1 MEKVTLVHAAC
12 SLSMRIPE
20 AIRAKPV
27 SKLLRAW
34 TKEYERRAPGADTA
48 GLGLE
53 CDGSPLPLD
62 AAIGSLAPG
71 LRDAEETGDF
81 AREPPD
87 VVVTPLF
94 ATRRLLRIAERDG
107 ARLGCATGGPCRVRR
122 LPGRRPSRVLT
133 RCAACFEARPAAD
146 FGGDAGARVRGLP
159 DDARASFHALLY
171 ANFARQERVPR
182 RELVVFDTGAAPS
195 PFFAALDDGR
205 VRYVHSTNTKLGL
218 GAKRNRC
225 VELAAGAVVAC
236 FDDDNVY
243 GPDYLATR
251 GPQRDED
258 RVAMFTA
265 LSHDLDDTPANIFL
279 HMEHG
284 RNTVPADSWDNC
296 VEFRTPLDG
305 DRVAAPCARAAAAAS
320 VVEAVA
326 RERAARGPTRAR
338 PFVPKQRKFAIAPAD
353 AALDDAKSAGGSR
366 SGSERSGSGGRDRS
380 ASSVAAPRPPPAL
393 RPPRPRPEP
402 LRDRGRSRRD
412 RSRRDRGRRRRDD
425 DSDGRATRRAARPS
439 RRDRGRRRRDDSRDR
454 RDRGRRRRDDDSASR
469 DRGRSRRDGA
479 EPPPRPPEPVAVP
492 SRPAAA
498 RRRPRLRRAAAPPP
512 AAPAAPAPPRATA
525 PDAAAA
531 RRARQLAG
539 TTAPPPQPPMR
550 GFYGGFGG
558 PPPGGAFGAPRPAG
572 GRAAQ
577 RHAPWM
583 AAGREGQGHGQRQNL
598 PAPPPSSG
606 RPRKRVT
613 ATAEAALR

>member
-87 VVVTPLF
+87 VDVTPLF

-107 ARLGCATGGPCRVRR
+107 GARLGCATGGPCRVRR
-122 LPGRRPSRVLT
+122 VPGSPPFPGFDA

-146 FGGDAGARVRGLP
+146 FGGDAPELVSVVCPTTG
-159 DDARASFHALLY
+159 DRASFHALLY
-171 ANFARQERVPR
+171 ANFARQERAPR

-243 GPDYLATR
+243 GPDYLRVMLAHLRHSGARCVCLVRWTTYSVADDAFYVEGAKWSGIHHLR
-251 GPQRDED
+251 SANGETLVYRKPDRAAPVVGDVDEYPPDRNVDED

-305 DRVAAPCARAAAAAS
+305 DRVAPVRAALAAAAS

-326 RERAARGPTRAR
+326 RERARGPTRAR
-338 PFVPKQRKFAIAPAD
+338 PFVPKQRKFAIGK
-353 AALDDAKSAGGSR
+353 AKR
-366 SGSERSGSGGRDRS
+366 
-380 ASSVAAPRPPPAL
+380 
-393 RPPRPRPEP
+393 
-402 LRDRGRSRRD
+402 
-412 RSRRDRGRRRRDD
+412 
-425 DSDGRATRRAARPS
+425 
-439 RRDRGRRRRDDSRDR
+439 
-454 RDRGRRRRDDDSASR
+454 
-469 DRGRSRRDGA
+469 
-479 EPPPRPPEPVAVP
+479 
-492 SRPAAA
+492 
-498 RRRPRLRRAAAPPP
+498 
-512 AAPAAPAPPRATA
+512 
-525 PDAAAA
+525 
-531 RRARQLAG
+531 
-539 TTAPPPQPPMR
+539 
-550 GFYGGFGG
+550 
-558 PPPGGAFGAPRPAG
+558 
-572 GRAAQ
+572 
-577 RHAPWM
+577 
-583 AAGREGQGHGQRQNL
+583 
-598 PAPPPSSG
+598 
-606 RPRKRVT
+606 
-613 ATAEAALR
+613 

>member
-71 LRDAEETGDF
+71 SRSSSSSAARAGGPTGGASAAAPRRRRRDTPGRRDTPP
-81 AREPPD
+81 ARDDPRPRRGGCG
-87 VVVTPLF
+87 
-94 ATRRLLRIAERDG
+94 TRRRRATSRASRRTSWSRRSSRRGACSASRSARGG

-122 LPGRRPSRVLT
+122 LPGSPPFPGFDA

-146 FGGDAGARVRGLP
+146 FGGDAPELVSVVCPTTG
-159 DDARASFHALLY
+159 DRASFHALLY

-195 PFFAALDDGR
+195 PFFAALDDGAA
-205 VRYVHSTNTKLGL
+205 RYVHSTNTKLGL
-218 GAKRNRC
+218 GAKRNALPADRN
-225 VELAAGAVVAC
+225 A
-236 FDDDNVY
+236 
-243 GPDYLATR
+243 
-251 GPQRDED
+251 ED

-305 DRVAAPCARAAAAAS
+305 DRVAAPARALAAAAS

-338 PFVPKQRKFAIAPAD
+338 PFVPKQRKFAIGK
-353 AALDDAKSAGGSR
+353 AKR
-366 SGSERSGSGGRDRS
+366 
-380 ASSVAAPRPPPAL
+380 
-393 RPPRPRPEP
+393 
-402 LRDRGRSRRD
+402 
-412 RSRRDRGRRRRDD
+412 
-425 DSDGRATRRAARPS
+425 
-439 RRDRGRRRRDDSRDR
+439 
-454 RDRGRRRRDDDSASR
+454 
-469 DRGRSRRDGA
+469 
-479 EPPPRPPEPVAVP
+479 
-492 SRPAAA
+492 
-498 RRRPRLRRAAAPPP
+498 
-512 AAPAAPAPPRATA
+512 
-525 PDAAAA
+525 
-531 RRARQLAG
+531 
-539 TTAPPPQPPMR
+539 
-550 GFYGGFGG
+550 
-558 PPPGGAFGAPRPAG
+558 
-572 GRAAQ
+572 
-577 RHAPWM
+577 
-583 AAGREGQGHGQRQNL
+583 
-598 PAPPPSSG
+598 
-606 RPRKRVT
+606 
-613 ATAEAALR
+613 

>member
-71 LRDAEETGDF
+71 SRLVVVERAAPRRADRPAEPPAAATPRPPRHTPAAPRRLRDAEETGDF

-87 VVVTPLF
+87 VDVTPLF
-94 ATRRLLRIAERDG
+94 ATRRLLRIAERDGG

-122 LPGRRPSRVLT
+122 LPGSPPFPGFDA

-146 FGGDAGARVRGLP
+146 FGGDAPEL
-159 DDARASFHALLY
+159 
-171 ANFARQERVPR
+171 ERVPR

-218 GAKRNRC
+218 GAKRNKC

-243 GPDYLATR
+243 GPDYLATMLAHLR
-251 GPQRDED
+251 HSGARCVCLVRWTTYSVADDAFYVEGAKWSGIHHLRSANGETLVYRKPDRAAPVVGDVDEYPADRNVDED

-305 DRVAAPCARAAAAAS
+305 DRVAAPVRAALAAAAS

-338 PFVPKQRKFAIAPAD
+338 PFVPKQRKFAI
-353 AALDDAKSAGGSR
+353 
-366 SGSERSGSGGRDRS
+366 E
-380 ASSVAAPRPPPAL
+380 
-393 RPPRPRPEP
+393 
-402 LRDRGRSRRD
+402 
-412 RSRRDRGRRRRDD
+412 
-425 DSDGRATRRAARPS
+425 
-439 RRDRGRRRRDDSRDR
+439 
-454 RDRGRRRRDDDSASR
+454 
-469 DRGRSRRDGA
+469 
-479 EPPPRPPEPVAVP
+479 
-492 SRPAAA
+492 
-498 RRRPRLRRAAAPPP
+498 
-512 AAPAAPAPPRATA
+512 
-525 PDAAAA
+525 
-531 RRARQLAG
+531 RAR
-539 TTAPPPQPPMR
+539 
-550 GFYGGFGG
+550 
-558 PPPGGAFGAPRPAG
+558 
-572 GRAAQ
+572 
-577 RHAPWM
+577 
-583 AAGREGQGHGQRQNL
+583 
-598 PAPPPSSG
+598 
-606 RPRKRVT
+606 
-613 ATAEAALR
+613 AEHSR